1 MKKILFILLGVG
13 AIQATFAATATTS
26 FQINGTLANSCAA
39 SMSVANV
46 SLGDLSVAQNGTTN
60 LIVNCRTGASY
71 QMNVTST
78 NNWTL
83 ANGSHNVLRYSLT
96 YTGSA
101 PGVNTTWSGGAAGA
115 SVTSANQTGIGANQT
130 YPLQVTNAVAAAAL
144 PSGTY
149 SDTVSIDIVYS

>member
-13 AIQATFAATATTS
+13 AIQTTFAATATTA
-26 FQINGTLANSCAA
+26 FRINGTLANSCAA
-39 SMSVANV
+39 SMSVDNV
-46 SLGDLSVAQNGTTN
+46 SLGDLSVVQNGTTN
-60 LIVNCRTGASY
+60 LVVNCRTGASY

-78 NNWTL
+78 NNWSL
-83 ANGSHNVLRYSLT
+83 VNGRNILGYSLT

-115 SVTSANQTGIGANQT
+115 SVTSANQTGIGADQT
-130 YPLQVTNAVAAAAL
+130 YPLQVTNVVAPATL

-149 SDTVSIDIVYS
+149 ADTVSIDIVYS

>member
-1 MKKILFILLGVG
+1 MKKILFILLGAG

-60 LIVNCRTGASY
+60 LVVDCRAGTPY

-78 NNWTL
+78 NNWSL
-83 ANGSHNVLRYSLT
+83 ANGSSVLGYSLT
-96 YTGSA
+96 YTGAAS
-101 PGVNTTWSGGAAGA
+101 GVNTTWSGGAAGA

-130 YPLQVTNAVAAAAL
+130 YPLQVTNTVAAATL

>member
-83 ANGSHNVLRYSLT
+83 ANGSNVLRYSLT

-101 PGVNTTWSGGAAGA
+101 SGVNTTWSGGAAGA

-130 YPLQVTNAVAAAAL
+130 YPLQVTNAVAAATL